1 MAARTPLN
9 INHAYQKAV
18 SYSQY
23 STYSQ
28 CNYRWYLNYIK
39 KESAF
44 SHSIHT
50 VYGTSMH
57 EVMQTYLETMYEKS
71 IKEADEMDLPKMLEE
86 RLIENYK
93 TAKEDNKGEHFS
105 TKEQI
110 KEFVDDGCATLEW
123 FKKNRGRYF
132 SKKYTKL
139 VGIEIPILLP
149 VLEDNPNILLNG
161 YIDFILYD
169 EQDNKYT
176 IYDIKTSTKGWQD
189 KEKKD
194 QIKINQLLLYKRFY
208 AKAMN
213 VPEENVDVKFFIV
226 KRKVFSNPDFPIHR
240 VQEFV
245 PANGKKKVEGA
256 YQDLSKFIRECF
268 DSNAKYNTDRVYEKN
283 LDACKWCQ
291 YKDRPDL
298 CDRKK

>member
-1 MAARTPLN
+1 MAGRAPLN

-28 CNYRWYLNYIK
+28 CQFRWYLNYVK
-39 KESAF
+39 KQSAF
-44 SHSIHT
+44 SHTIHT

-57 EVMQTYLETMYEKS
+57 EVLQKYLETMYEKS
-71 IKEADEMDLPKMLEE
+71 IKEADDIDVCKMLEE

-93 TAKEDNKGEHFS
+93 TAKEENGGEHFS
-105 TKEQI
+105 TKEQL
-110 KEFVDDGCATLEW
+110 KEFLEDGMATLDW
-123 FKKNRGRYF
+123 FKKHRARFF

-139 VGIEIPILLP
+139 VGIEVPILLP
-149 VLEDNPNILLNG
+149 VLDENPNILING

-169 EQDNKYT
+169 EHDDKYT
-176 IYDIKTSTKGWQD
+176 IYDIKTSTRGWQD

-194 QIKINQLLLYKRFY
+194 QLKLNQLLLYKRFY

-213 VPEENVDVKFFIV
+213 VPEDNVDVKFFIV
-226 KRKVFSNPDFPIHR
+226 KRKVFSSPDFPIHR

-245 PANGKKKVEGA
+245 PANGKRKVEGA
-256 YQDLSKFIRECF
+256 FQDLSKFIRECF
-268 DSNAKYNTDRVYEKN
+268 DGEAKYNTERVYEKN
-283 LDACKWCQ
+283 PEACRWCQ
-291 YKDRPDL
+291 YADKPEL